1 MKFNDKSDKS
11 EKSSTELLMNQM
23 QIGIMQVTI
32 IIGHVWSPLIL
43 NTDFLN
49 AIVDFY
55 GFFVQMYLG
64 KLSQAHF
71 IAKLHAKLT

>member
-32 IIGHVWSPLIL
+32 IIGHLWSLLIL
-43 NTDFLN
+43 NTVFLN
-49 AIVDFY
+49 AIVDFF
-55 GFFVQMYLG
+55 GFFVL
-64 KLSQAHF
+64 KL
-71 IAKLHAKLT
+71 KN

>member
-32 IIGHVWSPLIL
+32 IIGHVWSPLI
-43 NTDFLN
+43 
-49 AIVDFY
+49 
-55 GFFVQMYLG
+55 
-64 KLSQAHF
+64 
-71 IAKLHAKLT
+71 

>member
-32 IIGHVWSPLIL
+32 TIGHLWSSLI
-43 NTDFLN
+43 LN
-49 AIVDFY
+49 AIVDFF
-55 GFFVQMYLG
+55 GFFVL
-64 KLSQAHF
+64 KL
-71 IAKLHAKLT
+71 KN

>member
-32 IIGHVWSPLIL
+32 TIGHLWSCTFGHHLSWTQFSWMQLLISL
-43 NTDFLN
+43 DFL
-49 AIVDFY
+49 
-55 GFFVQMYLG
+55 
-64 KLSQAHF
+64 S
-71 IAKLHAKLT
+71 

>member
-1 MKFNDKSDKS
+1 MILKSDKS
-11 EKSSTELLMNQM
+11 ENSSTELLMNQM

>member
-32 IIGHVWSPLIL
+32 IIEHLWSPLIL
-43 NTDFLN
+43 NTVFLN
-49 AIVDFY
+49 AIVDFF
-55 GFFVQMYLG
+55 GFFCP
-64 KLSQAHF
+64 KP
-71 IAKLHAKLT
+71 

>member
-32 IIGHVWSPLIL
+32 IIGHLWSLLIL
-43 NTDFLN
+43 STVFLN
-49 AIVDFY
+49 AIVDFF
-55 GFFVQMYLG
+55 GFFVL
-64 KLSQAHF
+64 KL
-71 IAKLHAKLT
+71 KN